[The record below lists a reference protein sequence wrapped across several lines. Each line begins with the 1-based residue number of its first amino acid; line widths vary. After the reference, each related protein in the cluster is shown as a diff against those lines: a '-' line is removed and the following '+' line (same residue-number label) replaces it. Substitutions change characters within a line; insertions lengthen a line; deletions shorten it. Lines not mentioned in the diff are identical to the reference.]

1 VDFDSFID
9 LLQWPAMA
17 VTLCAAFLV
26 GARHAR
32 RRTFGFYTF
41 IVSNLLWIVW
51 GVHDQAWALITLQAG
66 LLAMNVRGII
76 RNHREAAAEADGE
89 TAPAARQAS

>member
-1 VDFDSFID
+1 
-9 LLQWPAMA
+9 MA

-41 IVSNLLWIVW
+41 ILSNLLWIVW
-51 GVHDQAWALITLQAG
+51 GVHDEAWALITLQAG
-66 LLAMNVRGII
+66 LLAMNVRGIF
-76 RNHREAAAEADGE
+76 RNHKDAEAEARDDKGDS
-89 TAPAARQAS
+89 APARQPS